1 MNTVEKWGLF
11 EVSLKGPSA
20 GNPFTEQSVS
30 ATFRS
35 KNEIVT
41 VDGFYD
47 GDGVYKV
54 RFMPSFTGDYVYE
67 TVGSFPEA
75 ESAGDFTVTEPTGN
89 NHGPVR
95 IANTYHFAYEDT
107 TPYYSV
113 GTTCYAWA
121 HQPEEVHKQTL
132 EELDKGYFNKMR
144 FCVFPKHYIH
154 NFRDPET
161 FPYEGTPVDNSNLT
175 EENFSY
181 FVDFSGNN
189 WDFTRFNPEHFRR
202 MERCIVELQERG
214 IEADIIVMH
223 PYDRWGFSVM
233 NREQDDLYWNY
244 VIARFSAYRNV
255 WWSLANEYDLM
266 RAKKLEDWEHYA
278 DLLCKKI
285 RTTTCVPSTT
295 AYRSTTTLVRGLR
308 IAACSARISTVT
320 WNTPPITARATK
332 SLSCGMRLPTK
343 AILIW
348 AGAISP
354 GRSLPAASGK
364 LPCAA
369 ATQATARPS

>member
-107 TPYYSV
+107 TPYYS
-113 GTTCYAWA
+113 
-121 HQPEEVHKQTL
+121 EDRKSIL
-132 EELDKGYFNKMR
+132 
-144 FCVFPKHYIH
+144 
-154 NFRDPET
+154 
-161 FPYEGTPVDNSNLT
+161 
-175 EENFSY
+175 
-181 FVDFSGNN
+181 
-189 WDFTRFNPEHFRR
+189 FRR
-202 MERCIVELQERG
+202 HHV
-214 IEADIIVMH
+214 
-223 PYDRWGFSVM
+223 
-233 NREQDDLYWNY
+233 
-244 VIARFSAYRNV
+244 
-255 WWSLANEYDLM
+255 
-266 RAKKLEDWEHYA
+266 
-278 DLLCKKI
+278 
-285 RTTTCVPSTT
+285 
-295 AYRSTTTLVRGLR
+295 LR
-308 IAACSARISTVT
+308 VGAPAGRSARA
-320 WNTPPITARATK
+320 NARGT
-332 SLSCGMRLPTK
+332 R
-343 AILIW
+343 
-348 AGAISP
+348 
-354 GRSLPAASGK
+354 
-364 LPCAA
+364 
-369 ATQATARPS
+369 

>member
-41 VDGFYD
+41 VGGFYD

-181 FVDFSGNN
+181 SVDF
-189 WDFTRFNPEHFRR
+189 PETT
-202 MERCIVELQERG
+202 G
-214 IEADIIVMH
+214 ILRVLTPSIFA
-223 PYDRWGFSVM
+223 
-233 NREQDDLYWNY
+233 
-244 VIARFSAYRNV
+244 A
-255 WWSLANEYDLM
+255 WS
-266 RAKKLEDWEHYA
+266 
-278 DLLCKKI
+278 
-285 RTTTCVPSTT
+285 
-295 AYRSTTTLVRGLR
+295 
-308 IAACSARISTVT
+308 
-320 WNTPPITARATK
+320 
-332 SLSCGMRLPTK
+332 
-343 AILIW
+343 
-348 AGAISP
+348 
-354 GRSLPAASGK
+354 AAS
-364 LPCAA
+364 
-369 ATQATARPS
+369 

>member
-132 EELDKGYFNKMR
+132 EELDKGYFNK
-144 FCVFPKHYIH
+144 CV
-154 NFRDPET
+154 
-161 FPYEGTPVDNSNLT
+161 
-175 EENFSY
+175 
-181 FVDFSGNN
+181 
-189 WDFTRFNPEHFRR
+189 
-202 MERCIVELQERG
+202 
-214 IEADIIVMH
+214 
-223 PYDRWGFSVM
+223 
-233 NREQDDLYWNY
+233 
-244 VIARFSAYRNV
+244 SA
-255 WWSLANEYDLM
+255 SF
-266 RAKKLEDWEHYA
+266 
-278 DLLCKKI
+278 
-285 RTTTCVPSTT
+285 
-295 AYRSTTTLVRGLR
+295 RSTTSTISATRRPSRMRAPRSIIQTSPKKTSRIPSIFPATTGILR
-308 IAACSARISTVT
+308 VLTPSIFAAWS
-320 WNTPPITARATK
+320 
-332 SLSCGMRLPTK
+332 
-343 AILIW
+343 
-348 AGAISP
+348 
-354 GRSLPAASGK
+354 AAS
-364 LPCAA
+364 
-369 ATQATARPS
+369 

>member
-113 GTTCYAWA
+113 GTT
-121 HQPEEVHKQTL
+121 
-132 EELDKGYFNKMR
+132 
-144 FCVFPKHYIH
+144 
-154 NFRDPET
+154 
-161 FPYEGTPVDNSNLT
+161 
-175 EENFSY
+175 
-181 FVDFSGNN
+181 
-189 WDFTRFNPEHFRR
+189 
-202 MERCIVELQERG
+202 
-214 IEADIIVMH
+214 
-223 PYDRWGFSVM
+223 
-233 NREQDDLYWNY
+233 
-244 VIARFSAYRNV
+244 
-255 WWSLANEYDLM
+255 
-266 RAKKLEDWEHYA
+266 
-278 DLLCKKI
+278 
-285 RTTTCVPSTT
+285 
-295 AYRSTTTLVRGLR
+295 
-308 IAACSARISTVT
+308 
-320 WNTPPITARATK
+320 
-332 SLSCGMRLPTK
+332 
-343 AILIW
+343 
-348 AGAISP
+348 
-354 GRSLPAASGK
+354 
-364 LPCAA
+364 
-369 ATQATARPS
+369 

>member
-154 NFRDPET
+154 NFPRP
-161 FPYEGTPVDNSNLT
+161 G
-175 EENFSY
+175 
-181 FVDFSGNN
+181 
-189 WDFTRFNPEHFRR
+189 
-202 MERCIVELQERG
+202 
-214 IEADIIVMH
+214 
-223 PYDRWGFSVM
+223 
-233 NREQDDLYWNY
+233 DL
-244 VIARFSAYRNV
+244 
-255 WWSLANEYDLM
+255 
-266 RAKKLEDWEHYA
+266 
-278 DLLCKKI
+278 
-285 RTTTCVPSTT
+285 
-295 AYRSTTTLVRGLR
+295 
-308 IAACSARISTVT
+308 
-320 WNTPPITARATK
+320 PI
-332 SLSCGMRLPTK
+332 
-343 AILIW
+343 
-348 AGAISP
+348 
-354 GRSLPAASGK
+354 
-364 LPCAA
+364 
-369 ATQATARPS
+369 

>member
-1 MNTVEKWGLF
+1 MDTVEKWGLF

-132 EELDKGYFNKMR
+132 EELDQGYFNKMR

-223 PYDRWGFSVM
+223 PYDRWGFSAM
-233 NREQDDLYWNY
+233 NREQDDLD
-244 VIARFSAYRNV
+244 R
-255 WWSLANEYDLM
+255 
-266 RAKKLEDWEHYA
+266 
-278 DLLCKKI
+278 
-285 RTTTCVPSTT
+285 
-295 AYRSTTTLVRGLR
+295 
-308 IAACSARISTVT
+308 
-320 WNTPPITARATK
+320 K
-332 SLSCGMRLPTK
+332 SVV
-343 AILIW
+343 
-348 AGAISP
+348 
-354 GRSLPAASGK
+354 
-364 LPCAA
+364 
-369 ATQATARPS
+369 

>member
-121 HQPEEVHKQTL
+121 P
-132 EELDKGYFNKMR
+132 
-144 FCVFPKHYIH
+144 CAP
-154 NFRDPET
+154 
-161 FPYEGTPVDNSNLT
+161 
-175 EENFSY
+175 
-181 FVDFSGNN
+181 
-189 WDFTRFNPEHFRR
+189 
-202 MERCIVELQERG
+202 
-214 IEADIIVMH
+214 A
-223 PYDRWGFSVM
+223 
-233 NREQDDLYWNY
+233 
-244 VIARFSAYRNV
+244 AR
-255 WWSLANEYDLM
+255 
-266 RAKKLEDWEHYA
+266 
-278 DLLCKKI
+278 I
-285 RTTTCVPSTT
+285 TCSSPSTMGSWKMPSTGFAAGWT
-295 AYRSTTTLVRGLR
+295 AAPRRR
-308 IAACSARISTVT
+308 
-320 WNTPPITARATK
+320 
-332 SLSCGMRLPTK
+332 
-343 AILIW
+343 
-348 AGAISP
+348 
-354 GRSLPAASGK
+354 
-364 LPCAA
+364 
-369 ATQATARPS
+369 RPFPR

>member
-1 MNTVEKWGLF
+1 M
-11 EVSLKGPSA
+11 
-20 GNPFTEQSVS
+20 
-30 ATFRS
+30 
-35 KNEIVT
+35 
-41 VDGFYD
+41 
-47 GDGVYKV
+47 
-54 RFMPSFTGDYVYE
+54 
-67 TVGSFPEA
+67 
-75 ESAGDFTVTEPTGN
+75 
-89 NHGPVR
+89 R

-278 DLLCKKI
+278 DLLCKKDPYNHMRSI
-285 RTTTCVPSTT
+285 HNCIPFYDHTRPWITHCSLQRQDLYRHVEYTTDYRTR
-295 AYRSTTTLVRGLR
+295 YQKL
-308 IAACSARISTVT
+308 
-320 WNTPPITARATK
+320 
-332 SLSCGMRLPTK
+332 SL
-343 AILIW
+343 IHI
-348 AGAISP
+348 
-354 GRSLPAASGK
+354 
-364 LPCAA
+364 
-369 ATQATARPS
+369 

>member
-121 HQPEEVHKQTL
+121 Q
-132 EELDKGYFNKMR
+132 
-144 FCVFPKHYIH
+144 
-154 NFRDPET
+154 
-161 FPYEGTPVDNSNLT
+161 NSALPT
-175 EENFSY
+175 ILADS
-181 FVDFSGNN
+181 SGS
-189 WDFTRFNPEHFRR
+189 R
-202 MERCIVELQERG
+202 
-214 IEADIIVMH
+214 
-223 PYDRWGFSVM
+223 YGFS
-233 NREQDDLYWNY
+233 NRPHRKIFLSRRAAERSIL
-244 VIARFSAYRNV
+244 ARMASSPTFSQ
-255 WWSLANEYDLM
+255 
-266 RAKKLEDWEHYA
+266 
-278 DLLCKKI
+278 
-285 RTTTCVPSTT
+285 
-295 AYRSTTTLVRGLR
+295 
-308 IAACSARISTVT
+308 
-320 WNTPPITARATK
+320 PI
-332 SLSCGMRLPTK
+332 
-343 AILIW
+343 
-348 AGAISP
+348 
-354 GRSLPAASGK
+354 
-364 LPCAA
+364 
-369 ATQATARPS
+369 